1 MGVKSPRFKIWD
13 RQACAY
19 VKNSSSL
26 HCFSNWVVDAF
37 SGEIYDFVGVID
49 GQSRESSYTL
59 STNPEYYASGKKII
73 NKKRYVLVQCTGLKD
88 SKGKMI
94 YERDVLVSASSNP
107 HKYVCVWSPKKA
119 AFVLKENGKKTALPL
134 GQLASRIEVIGAK
147 L

>member
-1 MGVKSPRFKIWD
+1 
-13 RQACAY
+13 
-19 VKNSSSL
+19 
-26 HCFSNWVVDAF
+26 VVDAF